1 MFKPIDPCVRAFARS
16 STSRARDRT
25 AAMGAMGV
33 RARVRRVR
41 APRSRVRRVASRQR
55 VTIQTASNTNIARRT
70 ASSPIDAAA
79 TAPRRALVSR
89 AREGEITTR
98 SASSRVAHRR
108 RRDRRVRRVDDFS
121 DGDRPS
127 VPKTNHR
134 VARRRAPPRT
144 RRRAMHPTAMSM
156 AMSSLVARRVSAAFA
171 SSSSSSSSATV
182 SGKTRRGCRVGASTT
197 TTTTGDVLEEIARA
211 NGGVAYPIVVG
222 TNAHGVRG
230 AFATR
235 DVAKGEAVL
244 ERGLDGANA
253 VMDDPREDARWSRQL
268 GRRLIRLTRDVSSL
282 SSLMRAYV
290 ECLPKERETIG
301 LANDE
306 ASVEALRA
314 TWDDKNAKEEML
326 TFAKQIESSFALES
340 AMDDTLTMDE
350 WRWAMAMVHSRTFRI
365 EDEYGRRPTRRAMIP
380 GADLLNH
387 SSVDANCDW
396 SSDGETF
403 VISAVR
409 DIKAGEEFTLSYGS
423 QCDRHFMLFYGFV
436 PEPNPHN
443 KVRLF
448 SDGKHALDWY
458 QALCGVDELDDV
470 WDREKKRIVATFE
483 KKYCVYRPDKNGLR
497 RCVAPDGLF
506 LGAQGVVDEALIM
519 LLNEMSGDE
528 DMAIA
533 AIRAR
538 AAEVIDLMESTTDR
552 IEQALR
558 DRKVSP
564 YNVGLMKTFRERKVA
579 LLRHVA

>member
-1 MFKPIDPCVRAFARS
+1 MHS
-16 STSRARDRT
+16 S
-25 AAMGAMGV
+25 AMVMV
-33 RARVRRVR
+33 
-41 APRSRVRRVASRQR
+41 
-55 VTIQTASNTNIARRT
+55 
-70 ASSPIDAAA
+70 
-79 TAPRRALVSR
+79 
-89 AREGEITTR
+89 
-98 SASSRVAHRR
+98 
-108 RRDRRVRRVDDFS
+108 
-121 DGDRPS
+121 
-127 VPKTNHR
+127 K
-134 VARRRAPPRT
+134 
-144 RRRAMHPTAMSM
+144 
-156 AMSSLVARRVSAAFA
+156 SSLVARRLSAAFA
-171 SSSSSSSSATV
+171 SSSSSSSRASSSPSSSWV
-182 SGKTRRGCRVGASTT
+182 SGKTRHGHRVGAL
-197 TTTTGDVLEEIARA
+197 TTTTGDVLEEINAA
-211 NGGVAYPIVVG
+211 AAVAYPIVVG

-290 ECLPKERETIG
+290 ECLPKEREPIG

-564 YNVGLMKTFRERKVA
+564 YNVSLMKTFRERKVA

>member
-1 MFKPIDPCVRAFARS
+1 MVKS
-16 STSRARDRT
+16 S
-25 AAMGAMGV
+25 
-33 RARVRRVR
+33 
-41 APRSRVRRVASRQR
+41 
-55 VTIQTASNTNIARRT
+55 
-70 ASSPIDAAA
+70 
-79 TAPRRALVSR
+79 
-89 AREGEITTR
+89 
-98 SASSRVAHRR
+98 
-108 RRDRRVRRVDDFS
+108 F
-121 DGDRPS
+121 
-127 VPKTNHR
+127 
-134 VARRRAPPRT
+134 VARR
-144 RRRAMHPTAMSM
+144 
-156 AMSSLVARRVSAAFA
+156 LSAAFA
-171 SSSSSSSSATV
+171 SSSSSSSRASSSSPSSSWV
-182 SGKTRRGCRVGASTT
+182 SGKTRHGHRVGAL
-197 TTTTGDVLEEIARA
+197 TTTTGDVLEEINAA
-211 NGGVAYPIVVG
+211 AAVAYPIVVG

-301 LANDE
+301 LANDA

-538 AAEVIDLMESTTDR
+538 AAEVIELMESTTDR

-564 YNVGLMKTFRERKVA
+564 YNVSLMKTFRERKVA